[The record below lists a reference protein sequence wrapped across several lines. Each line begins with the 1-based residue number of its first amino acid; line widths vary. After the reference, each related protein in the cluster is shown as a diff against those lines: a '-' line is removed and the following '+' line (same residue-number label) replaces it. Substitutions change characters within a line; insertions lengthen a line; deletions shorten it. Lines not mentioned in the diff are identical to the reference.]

1 MISNNYQEYLVLM
14 INVYKGILTIKII
27 NKNKDNKDNKIH
39 NKVSIHKNKT

>member
-14 INVYKGILTIKII
+14 INVYKDILTIKII

-39 NKVSIHKNKT
+39 NKVLIHKNKT